1 MNDILGVIRS
11 GWQFALRHIGKILL
25 IPGIALVLTFLIFPY
40 GDLRSVVATTLSRQL
55 GEGVAIDFTQAGL
68 SFGFPIA
75 FELTDF
81 EFDAPGLPSLAADH
95 LTAKPS
101 LLSIFSQSPAGT
113 IEADGFFESTI
124 KASLSSAG
132 KTKAGASRQN
142 ISADIQDLALAPLS
156 EALKQSGLFSLGVQG
171 KINSTLSG
179 TLDPSFEEQPE
190 ADVAVQGSSVVIPSS
205 QIPLPGMG
213 PIQTPSLQLAVLDL
227 KAKLSDGKLLI
238 EDFAFGKPNDSLSG
252 HVRGDL
258 GLAFRKDGA
267 SAPRSA
273 LGAFDLRVEL
283 NVSKSLMDS
292 MSKSGLALALLV
304 VDKYKSEQA
313 GNLKYAFRVRAAQAG
328 APPQFEKL

>member
-1 MNDILGVIRS
+1 MNEILGAIKS

-25 IPGIALVLTFLIFPY
+25 IPGIALTLAFFIFPY

-55 GEGVAIDFTQAGL
+55 GEGVAIDFTEAGL

-75 FELTDF
+75 FKLTDF

-156 EALKQSGLFSLGVQG
+156 EALKQSGLFSLGLQG
-171 KINSTLSG
+171 TINSTLSG

-252 HVRGDL
+252 RVRGDL

-267 SAPRSA
+267 STRPA

-328 APPQFEKL
+328 SPPQFERL